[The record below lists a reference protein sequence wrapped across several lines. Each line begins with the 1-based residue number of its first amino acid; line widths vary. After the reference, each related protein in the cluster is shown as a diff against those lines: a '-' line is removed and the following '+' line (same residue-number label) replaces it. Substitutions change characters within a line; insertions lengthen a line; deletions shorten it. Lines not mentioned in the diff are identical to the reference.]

1 MTPEEIKRLLLLDRS
16 PEQQDN
22 WLTRKEIA
30 KHFGVSPDA
39 VAHYAK
45 KKNLETRLVLT
56 STFHGVHEQKQPTC
70 QHNLKD
76 FHSWKPL
83 KYRNSEWHL
92 K

>member
-16 PEQQDN
+16 PEQEKQ

-39 VAHYAK
+39 VDHYAK
-45 KKNLETRLVLT
+45 KKNLAKRVELR
-56 STFHGVHEQKQPTC
+56 SYFHGGYEQKQPTNL
-70 QHNLKD
+70 HNLKD
-76 FHSWKPL
+76 FHGWKPL